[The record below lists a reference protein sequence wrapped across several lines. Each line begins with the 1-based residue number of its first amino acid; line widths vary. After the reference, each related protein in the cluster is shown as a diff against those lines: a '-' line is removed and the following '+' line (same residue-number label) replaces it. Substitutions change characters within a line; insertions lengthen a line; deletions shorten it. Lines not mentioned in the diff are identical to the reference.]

1 MSECMAHRDSASS
14 DPRGGRASAPFGAAE
29 IELQGERLLL
39 LPDRA
44 IYWAARGVLAIA
56 DPHFGKDD
64 IFRRAGIALP
74 RGPAIADLQRLTKLI
89 EQLRA
94 KRLLILGDFVHG
106 ATQSGDSF
114 LHAFRLWREAH
125 AQVGV
130 EVIAG
135 NHDRREARSKWAGLV
150 KWRTEPLIEG
160 PFVFVHDPGELEN
173 GYAIG
178 GHIHP
183 AVTLRAS
190 ASDAV
195 RVPVFWVRRKYL
207 VLPSYGSFTGSA
219 RIEPEPQDQLYAAA
233 PERVIR
239 LAL

>member
-1 MSECMAHRDSASS
+1 MS
-14 DPRGGRASAPFGAAE
+14 GAAE
-29 IELQGERLLL
+29 ISLQGEQLSL
-39 LPDRA
+39 LPERA
-44 IYWAARGVLAIA
+44 IYWAAHGVLAIA

-74 RGPAIADLQRLTKLI
+74 RGPAIADLQRLTRLI
-89 EQLRA
+89 EQLRV

-106 ATQSGDSF
+106 ATRTGDGF
-114 LHAFRLWREAH
+114 LHAFKVWREAH
-125 AQVGV
+125 AQVAV

-135 NHDRREARSKWAGLV
+135 NHDRREARSKWGGLV
-150 KWRTEPLIEG
+150 EWRTEPRVEG
-160 PFVFVHDPGELEN
+160 PFVFVHEPEELES

-195 RVPVFWVRRKYL
+195 RVPVFWVRKNYL
-207 VLPSYGSFTGSA
+207 VLPSYGSFTGGA
-219 RIEPEPQDQLYAAA
+219 RIEPEPEDQLYAAA